1 MIGGLNHV
9 GIAVPDLAAAVE
21 RYRALFGVEAG
32 DTQTLAQHGV
42 RVAFVELP
50 NARIEL
56 IEPFGENSPL
66 RSFLA
71 KHPDG
76 GLHHV
81 CYEVHDLEAAAAS
94 LQAQGL
100 RVLGD
105 GKPRRGA
112 AGNPVIFLHPA
123 GCFGT
128 LVELEEVR

>member
-9 GIAVPDLAAAVE
+9 GIAVPDLDTALE
-21 RYRALFGVEAG
+21 RYRTLFGVSAG
-32 DTQTLAQHGV
+32 DPQTLVEHGV
-42 RVAFVELP
+42 RAAFVELG

-56 IEPFGENSPL
+56 IEPFGVTSPL
-66 RSFLA
+66 HAFLA

-81 CYEVHDLEAAAAS
+81 CYEVHDLPAAALS

-112 AGNPVIFLHPA
+112 AGNPVLFLHPA